1 MSPTKTLPLAIILG
15 VAGAVTVVVF
25 QSTAADLVGGVVAI
39 VALIAVTSSAIRLA
53 SEIEPTDEESA

>member
-1 MSPTKTLPLAIILG
+1 MSPAKTLPIAIILG
-15 VAGAVTVVVF
+15 VAGAIAVVIF
-25 QSTAADLVGGVVAI
+25 HTTAADLVGGVVAI